1 MNEHVITTSTAD
13 PRRHAAVTSTRPV
26 AAAAIAAPA
35 MTDLFGKPPL
45 LRGEDA
51 NLYDALFARVVAAAR
66 PRDPFEWILLKD
78 YADLAWEVFRLRRAK
93 AGLVNA
99 GHKNALG
106 ALAHKLT
113 IDVMP
118 WVDQHKSVDAKML
131 ILTSLKDK
139 GFDEDAIAAEAM
151 VRACNELAVFEELI
165 ASAETRRNA
174 MLRELDHHRAGLGT
188 RLRTVP
194 DAIDAET
201 EDAPAA
207 AKGEPEPE

>member
-1 MNEHVITTSTAD
+1 MNEAPATTLETIALAR
-13 PRRHAAVTSTRPV
+13 PPAAPAAAVT
-26 AAAAIAAPA
+26 APA
-35 MTDLFGKPPL
+35 LTDVFGRPPL
-45 LRGEDA
+45 LRFEDA

-99 GHKNALG
+99 RHKNAL
-106 ALAHKLT
+106 ATLASSLS
-113 IDVMP
+113 IDVTP
-118 WVDQHKSVDAKML
+118 WVEQHRNVDAKML
-131 ILTSLKDK
+131 ILHALREK

-151 VRACNELAVFEELI
+151 VRACHELSAFEELI
-165 ASAETRRNA
+165 ASAEARRNA

-207 AKGEPEPE
+207 AKVEPPQA

>member
-1 MNEHVITTSTAD
+1 MNDTAIAT
-13 PRRHAAVTSTRPV
+13 PESEPHHMRAV
-26 AAAAIAAPA
+26 AAAPAVAAPA
-35 MTDLFGKPPL
+35 ITDVFGKPPL
-45 LRGEDA
+45 LRFEDA

-99 GHKNALG
+99 QHKNAIG
-106 ALAHKLT
+106 ALAAKLT

-118 WVDQHKSVDAKML
+118 WVEQQKSVDAKML
-131 ILTSLKDK
+131 IMTSLKEK

-151 VRACNELAVFEELI
+151 VRACNELAAFEQLI

-174 MLRELDHHRAGLGT
+174 MLREIDYHRAGLAT
-188 RLRTVP
+188 RLRAAP
-194 DAIDAET
+194 DVIDAET
-201 EDAPAA
+201 EDAPAVASGQAHA
-207 AKGEPEPE
+207 A